1 MNQQG
6 QLDSY
11 LLGVRTKLFL
21 TNKIEHQC
29 SLLMISN
36 HLICNKSWEKCLGSQ
51 ARWNVLC
58 FLPLHATSYGAIR
71 LWYFIYQCF
80 SWCLW
85 FSSCSRSQVSILIN
99 WPNEIV
105 GLPAAQVYINIT
117 LTITCLI
124 FYSLASKT
132 CPGYVTNKEVD
143 FITLLD
149 SIDSTQLCPDCKTIR
164 TSRSRH
170 CSVCGHCIERF
181 DHHCPWLNN
190 CIGVKNHNY
199 FYLYVLTQ
207 ECVIVFAF
215 AQAIVS
221 IISFINKEDIRETGT
236 PFVP

>member
-1 MNQQG
+1 MLGNSSKMECLMLSAPTRHVKRSNKTMIFYLSMFFLMFVI
-6 QLDSY
+6 QL
-11 LLGVRTKLFL
+11 LF
-21 TNKIEHQC
+21 TFPSK
-29 SLLMISN
+29 
-36 HLICNKSWEKCLGSQ
+36 
-51 ARWNVLC
+51 
-58 FLPLHATSYGAIR
+58 Y
-71 LWYFIYQCF
+71 
-80 SWCLW
+80 
-85 FSSCSRSQVSILIN
+85 LIN
-99 WPNEIV
+99 WLNEIV

-215 AQAIVS
+215 VQAIVS
-221 IISFINKEDIRETGT
+221 IISFINNEDISETGT
-236 PFVP
+236 PFVPHLDWHKLPGLFYPMVILLILVTGLFLIPVGLLVFV